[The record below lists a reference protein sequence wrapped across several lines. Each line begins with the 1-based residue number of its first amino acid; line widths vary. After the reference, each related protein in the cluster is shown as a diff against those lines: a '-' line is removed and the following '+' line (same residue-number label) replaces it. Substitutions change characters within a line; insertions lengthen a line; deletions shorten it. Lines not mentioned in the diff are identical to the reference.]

1 MYHFDELTEAI
12 RAYLQQQ
19 TAAVGEYEVI
29 QALDE
34 RGAFA
39 PAEAFTASLQ
49 LFHKHFVTMHCLY
62 RLQQQ
67 LYPQRLDITP
77 LSIRLYPP
85 TASAAEGFAVSDEIG
100 ALRSYYLDLG
110 NLMEASED
118 SVADLLKQFWQRF
131 NAHTQADHA
140 FSVLGLSPSAT
151 WEEVKVAYRQQVQHA
166 HPDKGGSAASFAQT
180 HEAYQTLKKRFQ

>member
-1 MYHFDELTEAI
+1 MYHFDELTEKI
-12 RAYLQQQ
+12 HAYLQQQ

-34 RGAFA
+34 QGAFA
-39 PAEAFTASLQ
+39 PAEALTTSLQ

-62 RLQQQ
+62 RLQQE

-77 LSIRLYPP
+77 LSIRLHPP
-85 TASAAEGFAVSDEIG
+85 IASMAACFTISDDVG
-100 ALRSYYLDLG
+100 ALRGYYLDLG
-110 NLMEASED
+110 NLMGANEN

-131 NAHTQADHA
+131 DAHTQADHA
-140 FSVLGLSPSAT
+140 FSVLGLSSSAT
-151 WEEVKVAYRQQVQHA
+151 WEEVKIAYRQQVQHA
-166 HPDKGGSAASFAQT
+166 HPDKGGSAETFAQT